1 MIHTVMK
8 PARRLASGQNLDIIK
23 VAGGSAGATG
33 GKHPSSY
40 PLLKLKR
47 ENICYN
53 VDSEC

>member
-23 VAGGSAGATG
+23 VTGGSSGATG